1 MQDRPW
7 YASWPKGLPVS
18 LDYPSVPVGNLLESS
33 ARKYPDREAVIF
45 SVGEGAITYA
55 ELWDKARRFA
65 AALARLGVKKGDVV
79 AVQLPNSP
87 QFALVY
93 YGIMLAGAVFTPCN
107 PLMSAAELRHQMVDS
122 GANTLVALDMFMS
135 TVVGVRAQ
143 TGIKNVIVTGI
154 QEVLA
159 PHTPVH
165 VVGYGP
171 KTYSLQQILQETPA
185 DPPEVVIDPEDD
197 IAHLA
202 YTGGTTGLSK
212 GVLLTHKAVVVN
224 TMQFSHWATSGRP
237 FLDEE
242 GVLQVVDRY
251 EPGDGEN
258 GGHWE
263 YPVVPGEGKALT
275 VVPWSHAMGT
285 VGYLNTPIYMGAT
298 MVVHPRFDAA
308 AYVADITKHGV
319 AVFGGA
325 PPVLRGVLNHPG
337 VEKLDFSSVKWIPSG
352 AAPLP
357 VEHIQRMMELV
368 PGAVLM
374 EAYGLTE
381 MTMGAVSNP
390 ANWSGRREVGS
401 VGIPVFDTDVKIVDL
416 DDPSLEI
423 GFDEL
428 GEICLTGPQ
437 IMKGYHNRPDETA
450 KVLRGGWVHTGDIG
464 RLSKDGYLYVADRKK
479 DMLIYNGYN
488 VYPRELEEILHS
500 HPAVAG
506 CVVIGKPD
514 SRRGEIPKAFV
525 VRRPDTSVTGEELM
539 EMVAERVSS
548 YKKLREVEFID
559 NIPVN
564 LAGKPL
570 RRELRKMEVE
580 RFTAATVDDAEP
592 HEPDEEETLLE
603 ADD

>member
-7 YASWPKGLPVS
+7 YAWWPKGLPVS
-18 LDYPSVPVGNLLESS
+18 LDYPPVPVWKLLESS
-33 ARKYPDREAVIF
+33 ARKYPDREAIIF
-45 SVGEGAITYA
+45 SIGEGSTSYA
-55 ELWDKARRFA
+55 ELWEKARRFA
-65 AALARLGVKKGDVV
+65 TALARLGVKKGDVV

-93 YGIMLAGAVFTPCN
+93 YGILLAGAVFTPCN

-143 TGIKNVIVTGI
+143 TGIKNVIVTGV
-154 QEVLA
+154 QEAVP

-171 KTYSLQQILQETPA
+171 KTYSLQQLVRDTPP
-185 DPPEVVIDPEDD
+185 DPPEVAIDPENDL
-197 IAHLA
+197 AHLA
-202 YTGGTTGLSK
+202 YTGGTTGVSK
-212 GVLLTHKAVVVN
+212 GVLLTHKAVVAN
-224 TMQFSHWATSGRP
+224 TLQFSHWAASGQP
-237 FLDEE
+237 VLDED
-242 GVLQVVDRY
+242 GILQVVGCYD
-251 EPGDGEN
+251 EDAAPGDD
-258 GGHWE
+258 WE
-263 YPVVPGEGKALT
+263 YPATPGEGKVLI
-275 VVPWSHAMGT
+275 VVPWSHSMGT
-285 VGYLNTPIYMGAT
+285 IGYLNTPIYLGTT

-308 AYVADITKHGV
+308 AYVADIVKHE
-319 AVFGGA
+319 AEVFGGA

-337 VEKLDFSSVKWIPSG
+337 VQELDFSSVRWIPSG

-357 VEHIQRMMELV
+357 VEYLRKMMELV
-368 PGAVLM
+368 PDAVVM

-390 ANWSGRREVGS
+390 ANRSGRREPGS

-416 DDPSLEI
+416 DDPDLEI

-428 GEICLTGPQ
+428 GEICVTGPQ

-450 KVLRGGWVHTGDIG
+450 KALRNGWVHTGDIG
-464 RLSKDGYLYVADRKK
+464 RISQDGYLYVVDRKK

-488 VYPRELEEILHS
+488 VYPRELEEILHT
-500 HPAVAG
+500 HPAVAS
-506 CVVIGKPD
+506 CVVVGKPD
-514 SRRGEIPKAFV
+514 PRRGEIPKAFV
-525 VRRPDTSVTGEELM
+525 VCRPDVSVTEEELI

-548 YKKLREVEFID
+548 YKKVREVEFVES
-559 NIPVN
+559 IPVN

-570 RRELRKMEVE
+570 RRELRETEVQ
-580 RFTAATVDDAEP
+580 RARAAAGDDAEP
-592 HEPDEEETLLE
+592 HEPDEEEALLE